1 MHDELPRAAMR
12 RVISSL
18 ALTIAMSTM
27 LSACQT
33 VPDGHAVCPL
43 DTTGVLVGRVEAHS
57 GIVGPFVVVARERA
71 SGKIAHRMFVD
82 DTRAFAMLMD
92 AGRYD
97 FFAFSDRDGNGR
109 RGPDEPASAVYAL
122 RSEIRPAD
130 LVELPALHIDVPT
143 ITTDW

>member
-27 LSACQT
+27 LSACRNA
-33 VPDGHAVCPL
+33 PDVHAVCPL
-43 DTTGVLVGRVEAHS
+43 DTTGVLVGRVEAES

-71 SGKIAHRMFVD
+71 SGKFAHRAFIE

-97 FFAFSDRDGNGR
+97 FFAFSDSDGNGR

-122 RSEIRPAD
+122 RSEIRAGD
-130 LVELPALHIDVPT
+130 LIELPSLQIQSAIDAGR
-143 ITTDW
+143 

>member
-1 MHDELPRAAMR
+1 MYDQLPRAAMR

-18 ALTIAMSTM
+18 TLAIGAPMM
-27 LSACQT
+27 LAACQT
-33 VPDGHAVCPL
+33 IPDVHAVCPL
-43 DTTGVLVGRVEAHS
+43 DATGVLVGRIEAQS

-71 SGKIAHRMFVD
+71 SGKVAHRTFVA

-97 FFAFSDRDGNGR
+97 FFAFSDLDGNGH

-122 RSEIRPAD
+122 RPDVRAAD
-130 LVELPALHIDVPT
+130 LIELPPLQIDRASVT
-143 ITTDW
+143 SGR

>member
-18 ALTIAMSTM
+18 ALTIAMSMM

-33 VPDGHAVCPL
+33 VPDVHAVCPL
-43 DTTGVLVGRVEAHS
+43 DTTGVLVGRVEADS
-57 GIVGPFVVVARERA
+57 GIVGPFVVVARERP

-97 FFAFSDRDGNGR
+97 FFAFSERAGNGR
-109 RGPDEPASAVYAL
+109 RGPLDPPRAAFAF
-122 RSEIRPAD
+122 RSHIRLAD
-130 LVELPALHIDVPT
+130 LVALPALRIDVPT
-143 ITTDW
+143 LTTDR